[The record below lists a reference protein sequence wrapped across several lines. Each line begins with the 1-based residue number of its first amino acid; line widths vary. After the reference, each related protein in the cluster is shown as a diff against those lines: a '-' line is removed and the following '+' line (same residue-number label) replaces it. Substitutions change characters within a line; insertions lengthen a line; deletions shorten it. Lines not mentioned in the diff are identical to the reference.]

1 MKEVIKKRLVDLSE
15 SGYKK
20 FSQTLTPSVNAEKV
34 LGVRVPALRKLA
46 KELSS
51 NSAIHDFLNDL
62 PHFYLEENN
71 LHAYVIEQFSDFE
84 TAMQLTQRFLPFID
98 NWATCD
104 TFCPKVFKK
113 HPEKLLPYIESWLN
127 SNHVYT
133 VRFAI
138 NTLMRFFLD
147 ERFDIKYLKRIAKIN
162 SNEYYLN
169 MVIAWFFATALAKQ
183 YDSVI
188 PFIEQKRLSNWVHN
202 KTIQKAVESYRI
214 TNERK
219 NYLKTLK
226 IKNEQ
231 N

>member
-1 MKEVIKKRLVDLSE
+1 MKQTVKARLINLSE

-20 FSQTLTPSVNAEKV
+20 FSQALTPSVSTDRV

-46 KELSS
+46 KELA
-51 NSAIHDFLNDL
+51 NSDKVNDFLSDL
-62 PHFYLEENN
+62 PHFYLEENS

-84 TAMQLTQRFLPFID
+84 KVMQLTQEFLPFID

-138 NTLMRFFLD
+138 NMLMRFFLD
-147 ERFDIKYLKRIAKIN
+147 QRFDIKYPECIAKIN

-169 MVIAWFFATALAKQ
+169 MVIAWYFATALAKQ
-183 YDSVI
+183 YESVL
-188 PFIEQKRLSNWVHN
+188 PFIEQMRLSVWVHN

-219 NYLKTLK
+219 DYLKTLK
-226 IKNEQ
+226 IKN
-231 N
+231 